1 MMPTIEAFIAEGYS
15 HRQKQEIIGSMTH
28 AVVASID
35 APIDSVRVILN
46 EVGAHDIGIGGVPVA
61 AMTSPETGQGMA
73 PSVVQAFLIAGRS
86 DEQKRRLI
94 AALTDVLAD
103 LPGAARSAV
112 RIIIKDIPNTD
123 FGLAGKTAQ
132 SLGRGVGRSAMEA
145 ARMR

>member
-1 MMPTIEAFIAEGYS
+1 MPTIEAFIAEGYS
-15 HRQKQEIIGSMTH
+15 HRQKHELIEAMTH

-46 EVGAHDIGIGGVPVA
+46 EVGAHDIGIGGRPA
-61 AMTSPETGQGMA
+61 AALTSPETGQGA
-73 PSVVQAFLIAGRS
+73 ALGIAQAFLIAGRS

-94 AALTDVLAD
+94 AALTDVLAG
-103 LPGAARSAV
+103 LPGAARSGV

-132 SLGRGVGRSAMEA
+132 SLGRGVDRSAMEA